1 MRPIACANSA
11 ARMKLMHRIYALAQ
25 PSNRHP
31 NFDDVREVAHDGLGA
46 RSALVACH
54 ALSRE
59 GLKFVS
65 AAKNALPVLRC
76 GHLSPKASLGTKASL
91 SNPCKGQRSWTVNLG
106 PCCIGGQVQPK
117 GTASGEPGLGS

>member
-25 PSNRHP
+25 PSNRHT

-54 ALSRE
+54 DAFEKELQS
-59 GLKFVS
+59 VS
-65 AAKNALPVLRC
+65 AAKNALPGFTLWP
-76 GHLSPKASLGTKASL
+76 SDPKASLETKASPFQTRAKD
-91 SNPCKGQRSWTVNLG
+91 NAHGQ
-106 PCCIGGQVQPK
+106 
-117 GTASGEPGLGS
+117 

>member
-25 PSNRHP
+25 PSNRHT

-54 ALSRE
+54 DAFERR
-59 GLKFVS
+59 V
-65 AAKNALPVLRC
+65 
-76 GHLSPKASLGTKASL
+76 
-91 SNPCKGQRSWTVNLG
+91 TVCQ
-106 PCCIGGQVQPK
+106 CCEKRIAWFDVV
-117 GTASGEPGLGS
+117 AI